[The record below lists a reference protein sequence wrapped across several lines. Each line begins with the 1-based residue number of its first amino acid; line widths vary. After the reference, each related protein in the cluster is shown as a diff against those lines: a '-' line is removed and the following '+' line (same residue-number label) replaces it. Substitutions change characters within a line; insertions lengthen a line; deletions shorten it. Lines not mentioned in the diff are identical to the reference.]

1 MLTERVLHERLSRLC
16 HCDYDREIALVAV
29 DKNDDGEQRILGVGR
44 LSKVH
49 GADEARLSILVGDPF
64 QGMGIGKQLVN
75 RIVEVA
81 KGEHLQRLTATI
93 TPDNEVMKHIF
104 PKLGFS
110 LELTSDE
117 KLLMAKMEL

>member
-1 MLTERVLHERLSRLC
+1 M
-16 HCDYDREIALVAV
+16 
-29 DKNDDGEQRILGVGR
+29 
-44 LSKVH
+44 
-49 GADEARLSILVGDPF
+49 SILVGDPF

-81 KGEHLQRLTATI
+81 KGEHLQRLTAAI

-104 PKLGFS
+104 SKLGFS

-117 KLLMAKMEL
+117 KLLVAKIEL

>member
-1 MLTERVLHERLSRLC
+1 
-16 HCDYDREIALVAV
+16 
-29 DKNDDGEQRILGVGR
+29 
-44 LSKVH
+44 
-49 GADEARLSILVGDPF
+49 
-64 QGMGIGKQLVN
+64 MGIGKQLVN

-81 KGEHLQRLTATI
+81 KGEHLQRLTAAI